1 MWDWA
6 AFLHYLASPYLLE
19 GAGVTLGLTG
29 ASFAIGLGCGI
40 LAALMRLSPRP
51 WLARPAGFYV
61 WLMRGTPV
69 LIQLIIIYTGLPQLG
84 IRLGVLASSLVGL
97 GLNEGAYLSEIIRA
111 GIEAVPAGQ
120 SDAGRALG
128 LRPLQIM
135 RLIVLPQA
143 LQMMI
148 PAFGNSFNSLLKTSS
163 LASVISM
170 SELLRHAELLMQ
182 IQFKVLEVFAVAA
195 LYYLAMT
202 TAWGFVQARLERRF
216 SQRSAA
222 MPIALEALEIGP
234 DAA

>member
-6 AFLHYLASPYLLE
+6 AFLHYLASPYMLV
-19 GAGVTLGLTG
+19 GAGVTLGLTA
-29 ASFAIGLGCGI
+29 ASFAIGMACGV
-40 LAALMRLSPRP
+40 LAALMRRSSRP
-51 WLARPAGFYV
+51 WLHRPAGFYV

-69 LIQLIIIYTGLPQLG
+69 LIQLIIIYTGLPQIG

-120 SDAGRALG
+120 TDAGRALG
-128 LRPLQIM
+128 LKPLQIM

-143 LQMMI
+143 LQIMI

-170 SELLRHAELLMQ
+170 SELLRRAELLMQ
-182 IQFKVLEVFAVAA
+182 IKFKVLEVFAVAA
-195 LYYLAMT
+195 IYYLGMT
-202 TAWGFVQARLERRF
+202 TAWGFFQSWLERRF
-216 SQRSAA
+216 SSAA
-222 MPIALEALEIGP
+222 AAAIGSAGMEIGP